1 MALVHAIG
9 IGVRDS
15 AGNKKSITLYMLA
28 TATLT
33 DVQDAVTAFITDLD
47 PVIDGKP
54 ESAQV
59 TIELTV
65 PAVKADP
72 VVGNIVKEGAL
83 LSYSAADTAYQFSAY
98 IPSWED
104 AGFSGNDVLETGAY
118 ATLQGEI
125 AATFTDRDGNALDTL
140 VNARRAFR
148 K

>member
-1 MALVHAIG
+1 MALVQAIG

-28 TATLT
+28 TEELA
-33 DVQDAVTAFITDLD
+33 DVQTAVNAFVTALD

-59 TIELTV
+59 TIQLSL
-65 PAVKADP
+65 PSVKADP
-72 VVGNIVKEGAL
+72 VEGNVVHEGAL
-83 LSYSAADTAYQFSAY
+83 LAYSAADTDYEFSTF

-104 AGFSGNDVLETGAY
+104 AGFNGNEIDQTGAY

-125 AATFTDRDGNALDTL
+125 ASTFVDRQGNALDSL
-140 VNARRAFR
+140 VHAKRAFR